1 MKSKKLY
8 IKISVSFLA
17 VLFVTLIVVFA
28 LFLVLPGKHF
38 TTRLEEYTTTKVL
51 IIKEIVEDKIRS
63 SPNTALSKN
72 EHLRDFIE
80 NFGEILEA
88 KVWLQRSDEAVVV
101 KSFSGEI
108 PPTVEHLTEKRGRD
122 YGSFTLYKRKHAG
135 FYAVIPIALPED
147 EMGSIHIFFDIQ
159 EPPRPE
165 RGFALGLFIVG
176 LIIASLI
183 IPISRFIIKPVRELN
198 QSALHIADGDLSHR
212 AMVNSK
218 DEIGELCQSFN
229 HMADKL
235 EKMIKGGKELTANI
249 SHELRSPLA
258 RIRIAEE
265 LFRERWEQ
273 SDYEGGKR
281 HLDAIREDIGELDR
295 LIGNMLLL
303 SKLDIH
309 ETPLKQERL
318 NPSDLINNLLERF
331 KPAMDRRSV
340 RITKKLTFNHPFL
353 GDRDALGTAISNI
366 LDNAVKFTPKG
377 GEVVVRTHAEKNWLV
392 ISITN
397 SFEALSKRDLTRIFE
412 PFYRTEQSREAGTGL
427 GLAITKK
434 IIERHGG
441 SIEAKNSKG
450 GLQIQ
455 MRLPINLSEGNQ
467 EI

>member
-1 MKSKKLY
+1 MKFNKLY
-8 IKISVSFLA
+8 IKISLSFLA
-17 VLFVTLIVVFA
+17 LLFITLIVIFA
-28 LFLVLPGKHF
+28 FFIALPGKHF
-38 TTRLEEYTTTKVL
+38 TTRLEDFTRTKAMIV
-51 IIKEIVEDKIRS
+51 KEIVEDKIRS
-63 SPNTALSKN
+63 APATDLAKN
-72 EHLRDFIE
+72 EQLRDFIV

-88 KVWLQRSDEAVVV
+88 KVWLQGSDDVVVV
-101 KSFSGEI
+101 KSFSGEM
-108 PPTVEHLTEKRGRD
+108 PPTVEHLTEKRGKD
-122 YGSFTLYKRKHAG
+122 YGNFSLYEPKPSG
-135 FYAVIPIALPED
+135 FYAVIPIALSED
-147 EMGSIHIFFDIQ
+147 ETGSIHIFIDIQ

-165 RGFALGLFIVG
+165 RGFALGLFIIG
-176 LIIASLI
+176 LIIALLI
-183 IPISRFIIKPVRELN
+183 IPISRFIIKPVKKLN
-198 QSALHIADGDLSHR
+198 KSALQIADGDLSHR
-212 AMVNSK
+212 AMVHSK

-273 SDYEGGKR
+273 SDYKGGKK
-281 HLDAIREDIGELDR
+281 HLDAIREDIDELDR

-309 ETPLKQERL
+309 ETPLKRDRL

-331 KPAMDRRSV
+331 KPAMDRRNV
-340 RITKKLTFNHPFL
+340 TVIKKLTFNHLFF

-366 LDNAVKFTPKG
+366 LDNAVKFTPKQ
-377 GEVVVRTHAEKNWLV
+377 GEVMVRTHAEKDWLV
-392 ISITN
+392 ISVIN
-397 SFEALSKRDLTRIFE
+397 SFKKVSKGDLTKIFE
-412 PFYRTEQSREAGTGL
+412 PFYRTEQSRATGTGL

-441 SIEAKNSKG
+441 SIKAKNSKK

-455 MRLPINLSEGNQ
+455 ICLPAAPSE
-467 EI
+467 EK

>member
-8 IKISVSFLA
+8 IKISLSFLA
-17 VLFVTLIVVFA
+17 LLFITLIVVFA
-28 LFLVLPGKHF
+28 LFIALPGKHF
-38 TTRLEEYTTTKVL
+38 TTRLEEYTKTKVM
-51 IIKEIVEDKIRS
+51 IVKEIVEDKIRS
-63 SPNTALSKN
+63 APNTDLSKN
-72 EHLRDFIE
+72 EQLRDFIV

-108 PPTVEHLTEKRGRD
+108 PPTVEYLTEKRGRD
-122 YGSFTLYKRKHAG
+122 YGSFVLYKRKHAG

-147 EMGSIHIFFDIQ
+147 EIGSIHIFFNIQ

-165 RGFALGLFIVG
+165 RGFALGLFIIG

-183 IPISRFIIKPVRELN
+183 IPISRFIIKPLKELN
-198 QSALHIADGDLSHR
+198 QSALQIADGDLSHR
-212 AMVNSK
+212 AMVHSK

-273 SDYEGGKR
+273 SDYEGGEK
-281 HLDAIREDIGELDR
+281 HLDAIREDIDELDR
-295 LIGNMLLL
+295 LIGSILVL
-303 SKLDIH
+303 SKMDIH
-309 ETPLKQERL
+309 ETPLKRERL

-331 KPAMDRRSV
+331 KPAMNRRSV
-340 RITKKLTFNHPFL
+340 RVTKKLTFNRPFF

-366 LDNAVKFTPKG
+366 LDNAVKFTPEQ
-377 GEVVVRTHAEKNWLV
+377 GEVDVRTHAEKDWLV

-397 SFEALSKRDLTRIFE
+397 SFKALSKGDLAKIFE
-412 PFYRTEQSREAGTGL
+412 PFYRTEQSRAGGTGL
-427 GLAITKK
+427 GLAIAKK

-441 SIEAKNSKG
+441 TIEAKNSKR

-455 MRLPINLSEGNQ
+455 MRLPTAPSEENQ